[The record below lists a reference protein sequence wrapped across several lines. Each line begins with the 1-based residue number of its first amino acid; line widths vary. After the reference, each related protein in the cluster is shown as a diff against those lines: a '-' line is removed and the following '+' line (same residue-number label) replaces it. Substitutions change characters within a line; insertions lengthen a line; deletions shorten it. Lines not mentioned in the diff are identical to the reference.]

1 MKAFAKF
8 ALAASLCVVAEA
20 APAQEPVRGGILRQA
35 VVAEPYTLDCHA
47 ATTVY
52 VTSAMAPHYSTLVRY
67 DPQNYPH
74 VIGDLAQNWSVSDD
88 GLTYTFK
95 LHPNVKFHDGSP
107 LTSKDVAVSLERIR
121 KPPEGIVSARAPLFQ
136 RIKAIETPDEGTV
149 IIRMNER
156 EVALIELLANP
167 LNCIYSAAK
176 LAEDPRFPEKQVL
189 GSGPFRFTGRVS
201 GSSWEGVRYE
211 NFHRKGEPYLDGFK
225 LFFMNGP
232 AILNALQS
240 DQVDAEFRSL
250 TPQQRDR
257 LAANRKD
264 GVTVQAGTMATMIKI
279 AFNTQRKPFDDVRV
293 RRALNLA
300 IDRVG
305 GSEIIS
311 RVTFMGGVGG
321 LQRPGYEF
329 AETDEQIRQLPG
341 FGPDIEARRTQA
353 RRLLQEAGVSNLSFS
368 FGNRNVGEPYI
379 TIGTWVIDQ
388 WRKIGVSVKQ
398 DMLENPA
405 WVAARAN
412 GTFDVLMDAIAEAS
426 DEPTVMFAKYV
437 SRDKT
442 PFNTAKYEDRELDE
456 LFSRQRSE
464 INPEKRKEILH
475 AMTRRVLEQSYYAP
489 LFWANRIIVTN
500 SKLKNWKITPSQFL
514 NLDLASVW
522 LEK

>member
-211 NFHRKGEPYLDGFK
+211 NFHRKGEPYLDRIQAV
-225 LFFMNGP
+225 LHERACDP
-232 AILNALQS
+232 QCSAIRSGRCRIPLADAAAARSAGRQPQGRRHRAGRHDGDD
-240 DQVDAEFRSL
+240 DQ
-250 TPQQRDR
+250 
-257 LAANRKD
+257 
-264 GVTVQAGTMATMIKI
+264 
-279 AFNTQRKPFDDVRV
+279 
-293 RRALNLA
+293 
-300 IDRVG
+300 DRV
-305 GSEIIS
+305 
-311 RVTFMGGVGG
+311 
-321 LQRPGYEF
+321 QHP
-329 AETDEQIRQLPG
+329 A
-341 FGPDIEARRTQA
+341 QA
-353 RRLLQEAGVSNLSFS
+353 L
-368 FGNRNVGEPYI
+368 
-379 TIGTWVIDQ
+379 
-388 WRKIGVSVKQ
+388 
-398 DMLENPA
+398 
-405 WVAARAN
+405 
-412 GTFDVLMDAIAEAS
+412 
-426 DEPTVMFAKYV
+426 
-437 SRDKT
+437 
-442 PFNTAKYEDRELDE
+442 
-456 LFSRQRSE
+456 
-464 INPEKRKEILH
+464 
-475 AMTRRVLEQSYYAP
+475 
-489 LFWANRIIVTN
+489 
-500 SKLKNWKITPSQFL
+500 
-514 NLDLASVW
+514 
-522 LEK
+522 